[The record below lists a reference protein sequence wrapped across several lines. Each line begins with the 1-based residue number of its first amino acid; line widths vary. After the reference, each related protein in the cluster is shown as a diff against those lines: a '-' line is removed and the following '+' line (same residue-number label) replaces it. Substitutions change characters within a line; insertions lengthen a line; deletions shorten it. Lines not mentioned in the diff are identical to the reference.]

1 MIEFN
6 ELGSWQTV
14 ALASGLKLQEKAR
27 FFYQL
32 AALLNSGL
40 TVQQSLN
47 LAGKDCNRSFQGYL
61 QTVSTVVDGGQDF
74 ASALAINSR
83 YFDNWTISLIRLAEY
98 SGSLA
103 QICTQLAT
111 AAEAQQRWERLY
123 RSVRLSAIALIW
135 SLLTLGAVIFNR
147 TPRGFTR
154 PEFWLRS
161 LAIALLLLA
170 ISFWASRYASS
181 GSQQLV
187 MKLPVFGKLVQA
199 RSLLHFAQLRL
210 PLSCGVPILTAVDL
224 VREHIPDP
232 VMKAN
237 LASAAR
243 QIRVGQPLSQSLQG
257 KLPPVAIQIIRTGEE
272 TGNLDTA
279 LQNIAEY
286 YERELELRLRLLE
299 SSLRPLG
306 ILALGGLVAAVGI
319 RGITLLLNSLPD

>member
-1 MIEFN
+1 M
-6 ELGSWQTV
+6 
-14 ALASGLKLQEKAR
+14 ALASRLKLQEKAR

-61 QTVSTVVDGGQDF
+61 QRVSTVVDGGQDL
-74 ASALAINSR
+74 ASALAIKSR
-83 YFDNWTISLIRLAEY
+83 YFDNWTISLIGLAEY

-199 RSLLHFAQLRL
+199 RSLLNFAQLRM
-210 PLSCGVPILTAVDL
+210 PLSCGVPILTAVEL
-224 VREHIPDP
+224 LREHIPDP
-232 VMKAN
+232 AMKAN

-243 QIRVGQPLSQSLQG
+243 HIRVGQPLSQSLQG
-257 KLPPVAIQIIRTGEE
+257 KLPPVALQIIRTGEE

-286 YERELELRLRLLE
+286 YERELELRLHLLE
-299 SSLRPLG
+299 STVRPLG

-319 RGITLLLNSLPD
+319 RGITLLINSLPD